1 VFGPSSSNFGESR
14 TCSGRAGRALRGLA
28 FVVFWQSFSL
38 TPAGISLRNAACPRT
53 CHESSTL
60 FRQLEEV
67 RRTVR
72 ELVKEVA
79 ELRQAVAQMAA
90 AKFTRRARKKAPGRQ
105 EQRERDRTD
114 LNGAGVL
121 SRIAPGG
128 RFRAKALYFGAPRL
142 LSCLFLQ
149 PVTLA
154 GCSFQLPLAHEWP
167 YRGPIA
173 RPPLD
178 RR

>member
-67 RRTVR
+67 RRTLR

-79 ELRQAVAQMAA
+79 ELRQAVAQMVA
-90 AKFTRRARKKAPGRQ
+90 AKFTRRARRKAPGRQ

-114 LNGAGVL
+114 LNGAG
-121 SRIAPGG
+121 
-128 RFRAKALYFGAPRL
+128 RL
-142 LSCLFLQ
+142 KPNRS
-149 PVTLA
+149 
-154 GCSFQLPLAHEWP
+154 
-167 YRGPIA
+167 RGPIPSKGALLRRTAFVIVSVPSA
-173 RPPLD
+173 RHVGGMFLPITTCP
-178 RR
+178 